1 MVKTVSV
8 AEYQQQAASDPA
20 MVGLIYDLNIQTVDP
35 GDALGLVKG
44 KVRQAV
50 EEAGLPASDDD
61 ISAAAEGIWAQL
73 GRPGA
78 TPTREH
84 TYTVDASG
92 EVRDWRTYSKRPSST
107 DDTDADGDG
116 EPGVTHHRIAD
127 DDEPRFSGA
136 GASDGDAQQQS
147 LFLIPSDGQFNGK
160 LYRDAPELANIA
172 ERLIGEHGHLRE
184 LINCQIRY
192 FWRRK
197 TGVSKGRVKI
207 GYCKRASDLLGHFT
221 GCDFI
226 IWLSATT
233 ARDGKFTDRQVEAA
247 IFHQLCHIE
256 TDDEGN
262 FISARHDFEGFA
274 AEVRQYGTWTED
286 LKLGGTAF
294 VAAQQMGLFDV
305 DDGIEDD
312 DDEEGDDDPSSGFVP
327 ARAARGDGAGVLI
340 HPDGTPLTDEEIA
353 EQEAAEARGE
363 FDDDEWDDDE
373 EDAKA
378 SRAMSASSG
387 IADEDDDDAEVV
399 I

>member
-1 MVKTVSV
+1 MVKTVSI
-8 AEYQQQAASDPA
+8 ADYQAARSNDEGEREPYESMA
-20 MVGLIYDLNIQTVDP
+20 ERLQRLGVRSQA
-35 GDALGLVKG
+35 DADMPLGEVKGLV
-44 KVRQAV
+44 RDAA
-50 EEAGLPASDDD
+50 EEAGILADTDE
-61 ISAAAEGIWAQL
+61 INAEAERIWTSF
-73 GRPGA
+73 GS
-78 TPTREH
+78 REH

-92 EVRDWRTYSKRPSST
+92 EVRDWRTFSKRPADAT
-107 DDTDADGDG
+107 DDG
-116 EPGVTHHRIAD
+116 EEAGVTHHHIT

-136 GASDGDAQQQS
+136 GASDGEPQQQS
-147 LFLIPSDGQFNGK
+147 MFLIPSDGQFNGK
-160 LYRDAPELANIA
+160 LYRDAPDLANIA
-172 ERLIGEHGHLRE
+172 ERLIEEHGHLRE
-184 LINCQIRY
+184 LVNCQIRY

-312 DDEEGDDDPSSGFVP
+312 DDEEGEDGQAGGFVP
-327 ARAARGDGAGVLI
+327 ARAARGDSAGVLI
-340 HPDGTPLTDEEIA
+340 HPDGTPLTAEEIA

-363 FDDDEWDDDE
+363 FDDDDDEWDDEE
-373 EDAKA
+373 EDARA
-378 SRAMSASSG
+378 ARAMSASSG
-387 IADEDDDDAEVV
+387 IADDDDAELV

>member
-1 MVKTVSV
+1 MVKTVSI
-8 AEYQQQAASDPA
+8 AEYQAAKTAGGDPT
-20 MVGLIYDLNIQTVDP
+20 MVDRIYALNIQTVDE

-50 EEAGLPASDDD
+50 EEAGLPATDDD
-61 ISAAAEGIWAQL
+61 IGAAAEGIWAQL

-78 TPTREH
+78 VPTREH

-92 EVRDWRTYSKRPSST
+92 EVRDWRRYSKRAAEPT
-107 DDTDADGDG
+107 EAVDGEG
-116 EPGVTHHRIAD
+116 EPGVTHHRIT

-305 DDGIEDD
+305 DEGIEDD
-312 DDEEGDDDPSSGFVP
+312 DDEEGDDEPSNGFVP
-327 ARAARGDGAGVLI
+327 ARAARGDSAGVLI

-363 FDDDEWDDDE
+363 FDDEWDDE
-373 EDAKA
+373 EEAKA
-378 SRAMSASSG
+378 SRAMSAASG
-387 IADEDDDDAEVV
+387 IAVEDDDDAEVV